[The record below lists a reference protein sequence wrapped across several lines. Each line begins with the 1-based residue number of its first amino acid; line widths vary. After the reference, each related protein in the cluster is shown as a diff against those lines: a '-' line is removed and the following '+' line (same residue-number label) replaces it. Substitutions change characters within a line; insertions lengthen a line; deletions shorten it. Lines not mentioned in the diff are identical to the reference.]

1 MPLPWAKLPAEYHPR
16 SEQVLDGECERP
28 RQDLGAPRPQH
39 WKPPCQP
46 VEGVVLEVSTVNQY
60 ADALHPLILEFEA
73 PESTCG
79 FMSMANSMILLEHMP
94 EVGVWNPAQVH
105 QLTALLRDTRRVQ
118 AKLRE
123 AMTSVR
129 ASRATWIDSHVSDFP
144 DEAARRDYFTE
155 NVKNHEISD
164 FLQGKRASEG
174 SAWQRVHFL
183 RQNHWPFR
191 HNCKNEEYDRLCEEQ
206 RFGGVVESD
215 VDCRVRYD
223 EGDSVCIVESF
234 YPDRRLQ
241 TMQEFVEAWSP
252 SERPPTSSSIFVLD
266 INGHFVTAVAAHV
279 EDALGMARPTII
291 LFNTTV
297 WFHHERLGPT
307 EVYDLVYAPLP
318 LDVSLAQ
325 GYEASA
331 PSVAPSP
338 FLGAGLSPGSWQAR
352 LDSIFD

>member
-1 MPLPWAKLPAEYHPR
+1 MSLPWAKLPREYHPR
-16 SEQVLDGECERP
+16 SEQVLDGECARA

-46 VEGVVLEVSTVNQY
+46 VHGVVLEVQTVNQY

-79 FMSMANSMILLEHMP
+79 FMCMANSMILLEHMP
-94 EVGVWNPAQVH
+94 EGGVWSQAQIH
-105 QLTALLRDTRRVQ
+105 HLTALLRDTGRVE

-129 ASRATWIDSHVSDFP
+129 ASRSAWIDAHASDFP
-144 DEAARRDYFTE
+144 DETARRDYFTE
-155 NVKNHEISD
+155 DVKNHEISD
-164 FLQGKRASEG
+164 FFQEKRASGG
-174 SAWQRVHFL
+174 SAWQTVHFL

-191 HNCKNEEYDRLCEEQ
+191 HNCKNEEYDRLREEQ

-215 VDCRVRYD
+215 VDRRVRYD

-241 TMQEFVEAWSP
+241 TMQEFLEAWSP

-266 INGHFVTAVAAHV
+266 INGHFLTAVAAHV
-279 EDALGMARPTII
+279 EDALGVAKPTII
-291 LFNTTV
+291 LFNTTI

-307 EVYDLVYAPLP
+307 EVYDLVYTPLAM
-318 LDVSLAQ
+318 DVPLAQ
-325 GYEASA
+325 GCEVNA
-331 PSVAPSP
+331 PSVAPSL
-338 FLGAGLSPGSWQAR
+338 FLGAGLPAGILQAR